1 MQLNRVV
8 SSVSQLQIHY
18 VVDGKDEVSPQ
29 LEEEED
35 GHGGDGRGKDEV
47 SITKKSVTK
56 LTIKLTRTLH

>member
-1 MQLNRVV
+1 M